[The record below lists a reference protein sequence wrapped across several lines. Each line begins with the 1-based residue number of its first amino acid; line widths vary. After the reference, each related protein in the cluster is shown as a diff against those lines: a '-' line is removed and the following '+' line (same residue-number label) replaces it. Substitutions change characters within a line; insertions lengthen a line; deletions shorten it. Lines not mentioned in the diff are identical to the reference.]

1 VCTNEAAGPWE
12 EGSPNPL
19 ERLRE
24 AGRSPVKGVIT
35 TAAKK
40 DDFRYRLWRYDGAPG
55 ELIPLLQS
63 AQDHFGYIPRRAISY
78 IAEVTG
84 IPESEVYG
92 VITFYSQFRL
102 QPMGKY
108 VIRAC
113 AGTACHVSGSSM
125 IIETIEDE
133 LGIEVG
139 GTTDDGLF
147 TLNTVACI
155 GCCSLAPVVMINE
168 ETHGRLT
175 PALLRK
181 LLRGYRR
188 RERSA
193 VKSGEAAGLP
203 DQV

>member
-1 VCTNEAAGPWE
+1 MV
-12 EGSPNPL
+12 
-19 ERLRE
+19 
-24 AGRSPVKGVIT
+24 T
-35 TAAKK
+35 TAATE
-40 DDFRYRLWRYDGAPG
+40 DFRYRLWRYDGAPG

-108 VIRAC
+108 LVRAC
-113 AGTACHVSGSSM
+113 AGTACHVSGSSV
-125 IIETIEDE
+125 IIDTIQDE

-139 GTTDDGLF
+139 GTTEDGLF

-155 GCCSLAPVVMINE
+155 GCCSLAPVIVINDD
-168 ETHGRLT
+168 THGRLT
-175 PALLRK
+175 PASLRK
-181 LLRGYRR
+181 ILRQYKR
-188 RERSA
+188 RERA
-193 VKSGEAAGLP
+193 AASGGAAGAECADRTL
-203 DQV
+203 DT